1 MKWIPFATYF
11 ARKEHTISKHSKHY
25 ISNKKDN
32 RGRNFSAILFTL
44 SIIFVTFAYEFDEGM
59 PSFRH
64 KSNQN
69 KHNMDDYHAENN
81 SF

>member
-25 ISNKKDN
+25 ISNKKDS

-44 SIIFVTFAYEFDEGM
+44 SIIFVNFAREFGERI
-59 PSFRH
+59 SFFSSQV
-64 KSNQN
+64 KSKQTQYGRLSRG
-69 KHNMDDYHAENN
+69 K
-81 SF
+81 